1 MMASCSIST
10 EQRIIA
16 EVMEENNVSPDDI
29 PVENPFD
36 PSRPASQIDGSKRYF
51 HVKGFARFN
60 EHDDDDHVEED
71 EEDESDGDDEPR
83 YSYRVLGARCTR
95 TWPSAHAWCIMDL
108 KEQKI
113 VKRYPQDCQRCDGSA
128 QPEFDEEAIRRMAEY
143 AVKSFLI
150 RSGLYV
156 SPRDPFDFRD
166 LRDSLDHEG
175 QQPHDEARCARC
187 RELGRRCCN

>member
-16 EVMEENNVSPDDI
+16 EVMEEKNVSPDDI
-29 PVENPFD
+29 PVENPFV
-36 PSRPASQIDGSKRYF
+36 PSRPANQIDGSKRYF

-60 EHDDDDHVEED
+60 EHDVADDDHVQ
-71 EEDESDGDDEPR
+71 EDESDDDDEP
-83 YSYRVLGARCTR
+83 RCTR

-113 VKRYPQDCQRCDGSA
+113 VKRYPQECQRCEGSA

-150 RSGLYV
+150 RSGKLQ
-156 SPRDPFDFRD
+156 RDPFDFRD

-187 RELGRRCCN
+187 RERGQSCWK